1 MKKTIFYISLV
12 LLIIILVNIIQILA
26 TDFQRLTEYGFGYLS
41 GKFILLILFGAI
53 VFFTRKHN
61 ALDNNE

>member
-12 LLIIILVNIIQILA
+12 LLIIVLVNIIQILL

-41 GKFILLILFGAI
+41 GKFVLFILFGII
-53 VFFTRKHN
+53 VYLTREHN
-61 ALDNNE
+61 TKK

>member
-12 LLIIILVNIIQILA
+12 LLIIMLVNIIQILS
-26 TDFQRLTEYGFGYLS
+26 TDFQRLTEYGFGYLL

-53 VFFTRKHN
+53 VFFTRKYN
-61 ALDNNE
+61 ALDNND